1 MSSNPHHSQTIPRC
15 GSILTVL
22 EEEIDPSSGPI
33 HLSVGFFKPPRA
45 AQLLFE
51 QGKQLVKPSDVN
63 KPTSRDCR
71 RPLLF
76 QPLVQPLKLF
86 ADSKSLHWYLNFASM
101 FMDRVDE
108 VLSIQLSCQEND
120 SI

>member
-1 MSSNPHHSQTIPRC
+1 MRTHPNDSWTISGC
-15 GSILTVL
+15 GSLLTWL
-22 EEEIDPSSGPI
+22 KEKIDPSSRPI
-33 HLSVGFFKPPRA
+33 HLSIGFLKRSRA
-45 AQLLFE
+45 PQPLLE

-101 FMDRVDE
+101 FNDRADE
-108 VLSIQLSCQEND
+108 VLAIQFPCEDND
-120 SI
+120 PV

>member
-1 MSSNPHHSQTIPRC
+1 M
-15 GSILTVL
+15 L

-33 HLSVGFFKPPRA
+33 HLSVGFFKQPRA

-51 QGKQLVKPSDVN
+51 QGKQLVEPSNVI
-63 KPTSRDCR
+63 KPTGHDCG

-86 ADSKSLHWYLNFASM
+86 ADFKSLHWYLNFASM
-101 FMDRVDE
+101 FTDRADE
-108 VLSIQLSCQEND
+108 VLSIQLPCQEND